1 VLKDQIIESC
11 RYLLLP
17 LVRFL
22 LKQGVTFAE
31 FAELAKEA
39 FVLVAREDYGVQ
51 GRPTNNSRV
60 AMLTGISR
68 REVSHIRDRLLE
80 DRTEASVLHGNRIS
94 QILSGWHTD
103 PGFLTAAGKPRR
115 LALDDGEDSFGA
127 LLKRYAGDL
136 PHGAIRKEMLG
147 RGLIEDCDD
156 GTIRVLKR
164 DYIYSKLDPEIL
176 RHMSITLHDHAATLE
191 HNLDEKRIGAS
202 RFEGMADNARIPRA
216 RIEEFRELVEKR
228 GLAFLEEIDAWLSAN
243 ETEKDGNAGAR
254 SIRLG
259 AGVYLIHDDS
269 Q

>member
-1 VLKDQIIESC
+1 
-11 RYLLLP
+11 
-17 LVRFL
+17 
-22 LKQGVTFAE
+22 
-31 FAELAKEA
+31 
-39 FVLVAREDYGVQ
+39 
-51 GRPTNNSRV
+51 
-60 AMLTGISR
+60 
-68 REVSHIRDRLLE
+68 
-80 DRTEASVLHGNRIS
+80 
-94 QILSGWHTD
+94 
-103 PGFLTAAGKPRR
+103 
-115 LALDDGEDSFGA
+115 
-127 LLKRYAGDL
+127 
-136 PHGAIRKEMLG
+136 MLG

-191 HNLDEKRIGAS
+191 HNLDGKRIGAS